1 MRLEK
6 KYYAES
12 HIKLEVN
19 EKNCIAFGEDY
30 IQVNVCIKV
39 QTCYYEVEAKHD

>member
-19 EKNCIAFGEDY
+19 EKNCIVFGEDNIY
-30 IQVNVCIKV
+30 LGECLYKGS
-39 QTCYYEVEAKHD
+39 DMLLRS